1 MDFSQNLTVPS
12 VSPTPSQWYFCSLV
26 AVNVF
31 AIFYEN
37 ERIQTNYVYD
47 ETVSGKGSDQIN
59 SMLHHFIRTVLL
71 PSGKTKLVVYA
82 DNCGGQNKNN
92 LVIKF
97 LLAQVHMG
105 VLNRIDYKF
114 FVKGHT
120 KNSCDRSFG
129 HIRKFVSRQDCWTL
143 GQVVSAVRDSAT
155 SNRTVHISCDDG
167 FFKGYK
173 SLVKELYKNLT
184 GVQQYQWFEMD
195 ASQPGM
201 VDCRKSPSADAEEQ
215 YLRRK
220 VDGILTENTKV
231 ARMFEHFLESLSV
244 PGVNT
249 EKKYTMH
256 YVVRPYVPEEF
267 RGDEIYAA
275 LSKEQD
281 DSAKAAKQSRHQHP
295 AAMALT
301 AKENLDQRGRGVQEE
316 EEEATVAKKKP
327 RKFVRV
333 FCSVSQCMRH

>member
-1 MDFSQNLTVPS
+1 
-12 VSPTPSQWYFCSLV
+12 
-26 AVNVF
+26 
-31 AIFYEN
+31 
-37 ERIQTNYVYD
+37 
-47 ETVSGKGSDQIN
+47 
-59 SMLHHFIRTVLL
+59 
-71 PSGKTKLVVYA
+71 
-82 DNCGGQNKNN
+82 
-92 LVIKF
+92 
-97 LLAQVHMG
+97 
-105 VLNRIDYKF
+105 
-114 FVKGHT
+114 
-120 KNSCDRSFG
+120 
-129 HIRKFVSRQDCWTL
+129 
-143 GQVVSAVRDSAT
+143 
-155 SNRTVHISCDDG
+155 
-167 FFKGYK
+167 
-173 SLVKELYKNLT
+173 
-184 GVQQYQWFEMD
+184 MD

-327 RKFVRV
+327 R
-333 FCSVSQCMRH
+333 

>member
-1 MDFSQNLTVPS
+1 
-12 VSPTPSQWYFCSLV
+12 
-26 AVNVF
+26 
-31 AIFYEN
+31 
-37 ERIQTNYVYD
+37 
-47 ETVSGKGSDQIN
+47 
-59 SMLHHFIRTVLL
+59 
-71 PSGKTKLVVYA
+71 
-82 DNCGGQNKNN
+82 
-92 LVIKF
+92 
-97 LLAQVHMG
+97 MG

-120 KNSCDRSFG
+120 KNSCDRGFG